1 MVHRKKALAL
11 GLFLV
16 TGVMQANSVKYKVQN
31 YMNQLPALS
40 SALLNAAYNGNLSGV
55 QEAIKSGADIIA
67 RDYYHNTAIMIARDR
82 GYGEIVT
89 YLNQQALFSGANRG
103 DLPMVRNAIMGG
115 ADINARDHG
124 ETATEI
130 ARRIGYGGIVQF
142 LTKVMQANREWNR
155 EWMRVESEENVVQ
168 DYMNHLPPLSSALLN
183 AADKGDLS
191 GVQKA
196 IEKGA
201 DIIAHGYHGYTAAEI
216 ARDRGYGEIVTYLNQ
231 QALFSGANRG
241 DMNMVRNAI
250 MGGADKNARDY
261 NGKTAAEIAFRKH
274 YYGIVS
280 LLSRPLLDAAYRGDL
295 AGVKAAL
302 ADGAYINALD
312 NYNNTAIMIARD
324 RGHAAVAE
332 YLKDVALSVMG
343 TPKNTTSE
351 KKLLK

>member
-67 RDYYHNTAIMIARDR
+67 RDYYHNTAIM
-82 GYGEIVT
+82 
-89 YLNQQALFSGANRG
+89 
-103 DLPMVRNAIMGG
+103 
-115 ADINARDHG
+115 
-124 ETATEI
+124 
-130 ARRIGYGGIVQF
+130 
-142 LTKVMQANREWNR
+142 
-155 EWMRVESEENVVQ
+155 
-168 DYMNHLPPLSSALLN
+168 
-183 AADKGDLS
+183 
-191 GVQKA
+191 
-196 IEKGA
+196 
-201 DIIAHGYHGYTAAEI
+201 I